1 MCGRMASWRG
11 VELTMQPF
19 LQDVKRFIH
28 DLDPPG
34 RLAKMPPGLVVAIG
48 VLLLGV
54 VIAILVWWAAHAT
67 RK

>member
-1 MCGRMASWRG
+1 
-11 VELTMQPF
+11 MQPF
-19 LQDVKRFIH
+19 LNDAKHFIH

-54 VIAILVWWAAHAT
+54 AIAILAAWAARAT

>member
-1 MCGRMASWRG
+1 
-11 VELTMQPF
+11 MQPF
-19 LQDVKRFIH
+19 LQDVKHFIH

-54 VIAILVWWAAHAT
+54 VIAILAVWANHTA